1 MSSILN
7 AYNETRILQEKN
19 PNNAVVI
26 SYIKGIIQKYK
37 IQIY

>member
-26 SYIKGIIQKYK
+26 SYLNYKGLETAK
-37 IQIY
+37 